1 MAPGR
6 QGADVRRPHSPSR
19 GEIED
24 IAGKIAYFL
33 RKKLGLKED
42 ARVAVIA
49 PNSTLY
55 TPVILGI
62 VKAGLTAVPLNPIY
76 SVDELEHPV
85 VDSDISAF
93 FVFPPIVGNVLA
105 VLERTKRPT
114 TTPNGQK
121 AIWLMDEADKVAEAK
136 TGECDFRTAL
146 TDWLPTQKVSSPR
159 EKVAVIV
166 YSSGTSGKPK
176 GVQLTHTN
184 MKAGTETL
192 MIHAQGDIGHSQTA
206 VAVLPMFHIFGLN
219 VLVFSAFL
227 VGMKVVVVPRFD
239 MEVFCATIQKYKVSL
254 AMIVPPMALGLAKSP
269 IVDKYDLSSLRI
281 VLSGAAPLGVELGDQ
296 VERRLPN
303 ARVTQGYGLSETTPV
318 ITFTRHG
325 EYRDHKGTCGNVL
338 PGVYVR
344 LVDEDGKD
352 VADKQGTDGVPGEM
366 WVKSDIVMKGYLNN
380 PAANEECLTPDG
392 WFKTGDIAICK
403 KGYMYIVDRKKELIK
418 YKGFQVPPAELEAI
432 LHDNPDV
439 ADVAVV
445 GVQDKEQA
453 TELPRAYIVPSASA
467 LDLDKSTPEEQAA
480 LSKRIQDWLGSR
492 VANHKK
498 LRGGVVLI
506 KEVPKSPSGKILR
519 RFLRDRANA
528 K

>member
-1 MAPGR
+1 M
-6 QGADVRRPHSPSR
+6 HSPSR

-24 IAGKIAYFL
+24 MAGKIAYFL
-33 RKKLGLKED
+33 RKKLEIPED

-49 PNSTLY
+49 PNSTVYL
-55 TPVILGI
+55 PVILGI
-62 VKAGLTAVPLNPIY
+62 VKAGLTAVPLNPTY

-85 VDSDISAF
+85 VDSDIAAF
-93 FVFPPIVGNVLA
+93 FVFPPIVGNVHA
-105 VLERTKRPT
+105 VLERTGRPK
-114 TTPNGQK
+114 TTPNGEL
-121 AIWLMDEADKVAEAK
+121 AIWFMDEADKVSQAK
-136 TGECDFRTAL
+136 TGERDFRTVL
-146 TDWLPTQKVSSPR
+146 TDWLPTQKVTYPR
-159 EKVAVIV
+159 DKVAVIV

-184 MKAGTETL
+184 MKTGTETL
-192 MIHAQGDIGHSQTA
+192 MIHAQGDVGPTQTA
-206 VAVLPMFHIFGLN
+206 IAVLPMFHIFGLN
-219 VLVFSAFL
+219 VLVFSSFL
-227 VGMKVVVVPRFD
+227 LGMKVVVVPRFD
-239 MEVFCATIQKYKVSL
+239 LEVFCATIQKFKVTL

-269 IVDKYDLSSLRI
+269 VVDKYDLSSLKI

-325 EYRDHKGTCGNVL
+325 EYRDNKGTCGSVL
-338 PGVYVR
+338 PGVFVR
-344 LVDEDGKD
+344 LVDDDGND
-352 VADKQGTDGVPGEM
+352 VADKQGTDGKPGEM
-366 WVKSDIVMKGYLNN
+366 WVRSDIVMKGYLNN
-380 PAANEECLTPDG
+380 PTANEECLTKDG

-403 KGYMYIVDRKKELIK
+403 NGYLYIVDRKKELIK

-432 LHDNPDV
+432 LLDNPDV

-453 TELPRAYIVPSASA
+453 TELPRAYVVPSPSA
-467 LDLDKSTPEEQAA
+467 LNLEKSTPEEQAA

-519 RFLRDRANA
+519 RFLRDQANA